1 MVSSYPPG
9 VFNAQ
14 LIMYFYN
21 QGSTVQTE
29 LEVVTEAILP
39 RQVTYLNNTL
49 NVFVMIVSVEKE
61 LMSLLSCLTSTNFLV
76 YGTPLAM
83 L

>member
-39 RQVTYLNNTL
+39 RQVTSLNNTL
-49 NVFVMIVSVEKE
+49 NVFTMIVFVEKE
-61 LMSLLSCLTSTNFLV
+61 L
-76 YGTPLAM
+76 
-83 L
+83 